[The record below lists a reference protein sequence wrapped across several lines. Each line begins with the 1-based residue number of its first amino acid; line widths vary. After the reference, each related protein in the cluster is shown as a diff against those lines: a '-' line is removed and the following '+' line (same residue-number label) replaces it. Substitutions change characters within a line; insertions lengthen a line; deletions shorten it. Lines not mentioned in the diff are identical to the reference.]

1 MLFRNG
7 VVGSFFWWGSHTKK
21 LGKSPIKKW
30 SDFKSVS
37 LRTAGREGIATSYTQ
52 IEM

>member
-1 MLFRNG
+1 MKAII
-7 VVGSFFWWGSHTKK
+7 SFEPNNKGIDSVKK

-37 LRTAGREGIATSYTQ
+37 LRTFNLQ
-52 IEM
+52 LK